1 MLPFGQNIIFTS
13 GEDAM
18 ISANMKKFY
27 INGAWVEPNSAA
39 RMGVEN
45 PATEEIVTE
54 VALGNQADIDAAIA
68 AARAAFDAYTV
79 WPVEKRIALVKR
91 ILEVYNSRYEDFA
104 QAMSTEMGAPIEWAR
119 GAQAW
124 AGQVHIEATIKAAE
138 EMSWEY
144 SRGTTRIVYEGIG
157 VCALITPWNWPMNQI
172 ACKVAPALIA
182 GCTMV
187 LKPSEIAPLS
197 GVLFAEVCH
206 EAGVPAGVFNL
217 VNGTGPEVGAR
228 MSSHPEVDMV
238 SFTGSTRAGTA
249 VAAAAAPTV
258 KRVAQE
264 LGGKS
269 ANIILP
275 SADLA
280 AAVAAGVNAIMSNT
294 GQSCDAPTRMFVSR
308 AQQAEALAVAKA
320 TAEAIIP
327 GDPRLENTTMGPLI
341 SKTQHEKVQRLI
353 QAGIDEGA
361 TLVCGGVGR
370 PAGLNRGWFAKPT
383 IFGDVTN
390 EMTISKEEIFGPV
403 LAILPYD
410 SIDDAVRMANDTVYG
425 LAAYI
430 AGPVEEARPI
440 ARRLR
445 AGTVNLNYPD
455 WDTSAP
461 FGGYK
466 QSGNGREYADWG
478 IHDFCEVK
486 GIVGYGDA

>member
-1 MLPFGQNIIFTS
+1 
-13 GEDAM
+13 M
-18 ISANMKKFY
+18 IPAHMEKFY
-27 INGAWVEPNSAA
+27 INGAWVEPHSKQ

-45 PATEEIVTE
+45 PATEQIVTQ
-54 VALGNQADIDAAIA
+54 VAIGDQTVIDTAIA
-68 AARAAFDAYTV
+68 AAKAAFPAWTV
-79 WPVEKRIALVKR
+79 TPVAERIGYLKR
-91 ILEVYNSRYEDFA
+91 ILEIYNEMYEEFA
-104 QAMSTEMGAPIEWAR
+104 QVMSTEMGAPIEWAR
-119 GAQAW
+119 NAQVW
-124 AGQVHIEATIKAAE
+124 AGQVHIESTIKAAE
-138 EMSWEY
+138 EMQWEY
-144 SRGTTRIVYEGIG
+144 MRGSTRIVHEGIG

-172 ACKVAPALIA
+172 ACKVAPALVA

-197 GVLFAEVCH
+197 GVLFAHVCH
-206 EAGVPAGVFNL
+206 EAGLPPGVFNL

-228 MSSHPEVDMV
+228 MSSHPDVDMV

-269 ANIILP
+269 PNIILP

-280 AAVAAGVNAIMSNT
+280 AAVKAGVEACFANT
-294 GQSCDAPTRMFVSR
+294 GQSCDAPTRMFVPR
-308 AQQAEALAVAKA
+308 DRHEEALVAAREAAEAVVV
-320 TAEAIIP
+320 
-327 GDPRLENTTMGPLI
+327 GDPTDPETTMGPLV
-341 SKTQHEKVQRLI
+341 SKLQFEKVQRLI
-353 QAGIDEGA
+353 EAGIEEGA

-370 PAGLNRGWFAKPT
+370 PFGLNHGWFVKPT
-383 IFGDVTN
+383 IFGNVTN
-390 EMTISKEEIFGPV
+390 GMTVSKEEIFGPV
-403 LAILPYD
+403 LSILPYD
-410 SIDDAVRMANDTVYG
+410 SLDHAVEMANDTVYG

-430 AGPVEEARPI
+430 AGPVEDAKPV

-445 AGTVNLNYPD
+445 AGTVNLNYPA
-455 WDTSAP
+455 WDTFAP

-486 GIVGYGDA
+486 GIVGWGE

>member
-1 MLPFGQNIIFTS
+1 
-13 GEDAM
+13 M
-18 ISANMKKFY
+18 ISANMTKFY
-27 INGAWVEPNSAA
+27 INGAWVEPNSKV

-45 PATEEIVTE
+45 PATEEIVAE
-54 VALGNQADIDAAIA
+54 VALGNQADIDSAIA
-68 AARAAFDAYTV
+68 AARAAFDSYTV
-79 WPVEKRIALVKR
+79 WPVQKRIDLVKR
-91 ILEVYNSRYEDFA
+91 ILEVYNARYEDFA

-138 EMSWEY
+138 EMAWEY
-144 SRGTTRIVYEGIG
+144 SRGTTRIIHEGIG

-206 EAGVPAGVFNL
+206 EAGVPPGVFNL

-228 MSSHPEVDMV
+228 MSAHPEVDMV

-275 SADLA
+275 NANLA

-294 GQSCDAPTRMFVSR
+294 GQSCDAPTRMFVQRS
-308 AQQAEALAVAKA
+308 QQAEALAVAKA

-327 GDPRLENTTMGPLI
+327 GDPRLETTTMGPLI

-353 QAGIDEGA
+353 QSGIDEGA
-361 TLVCGGVGR
+361 TLVCGGLGR

-383 IFGDVTN
+383 IFGDVKH

-403 LAILPYD
+403 LSILPYD
-410 SIDDAVRMANDTVYG
+410 TVDEAVTMANDTVYG

-430 AGPVEEARPI
+430 AGPVEDAKPI

-478 IHDFCEVK
+478 IHDFCEIK
-486 GIVGYGDA
+486 GIVGYGD

>member
-1 MLPFGQNIIFTS
+1 MT
-13 GEDAM
+13 
-18 ISANMKKFY
+18 ISANMTKFY
-27 INGAWVEPNSAA
+27 INGAWVEPNSAE

-45 PATEEIVTE
+45 PATEEIVAE
-54 VALGNQADIDAAIA
+54 VALGNQTDIDSAIA

-79 WPVEKRIALVKR
+79 WPVQKRIDLVKK
-91 ILEVYNSRYEDFA
+91 ILEVYNSRYEEFA

-138 EMSWEY
+138 EMAWEY
-144 SRGTTRIVYEGIG
+144 DRGTTRIVHEGIG

-206 EAGVPAGVFNL
+206 AAGVPPGVFNL

-275 SADLA
+275 TADIA

-308 AQQAEALAVAKA
+308 AQQAQALAVAKE
-320 TAEAIIP
+320 TAEALLP
-327 GDPRLENTTMGPLI
+327 GDPTLETTTMGPLI
-341 SKTQHEKVQRLI
+341 SKTQWEKVQRLI

-361 TLVCGGVGR
+361 TLVTGGIGR
-370 PAGLNRGWFAKPT
+370 PAGLNHGWFAKPT
-383 IFGDVTN
+383 IFGDVKN

-410 SIDDAVRMANDTVYG
+410 SLDEAVTMANDTVYG

-430 AGPVEEARPI
+430 AGPVEDAKPI
-440 ARRLR
+440 ARKLR

-478 IHDFCEVK
+478 IHDFCEIK
-486 GIVGYGDA
+486 GIVGFGV

>member
-1 MLPFGQNIIFTS
+1 
-13 GEDAM
+13 M
-18 ISANMKKFY
+18 IPANMTKFY
-27 INGAWVEPNSAA
+27 IDGAWAEPLSKA

-45 PATEEIVTE
+45 PATEEIVCE
-54 VALGNQADIDAAIA
+54 VALGNTEDADRAVA
-68 AARAAFDAYTV
+68 AARAAFDAWTV
-79 WPVEKRIALVKR
+79 TPVADRIALVQR
-91 ILEVYNSRYEDFA
+91 ILDVYNDRYEDFA

-124 AGQVHIEATIKAAE
+124 AGQVHIESTIKAAK
-138 EMSWEY
+138 EMQWEY
-144 SRGTTRIVYEGIG
+144 MRGTTRIVHEGIG

-197 GVLFAEVCH
+197 GTLFAQVCH
-206 EAGVPAGVFNL
+206 DAGVPAGVFNL
-217 VNGTGPEVGAR
+217 VHGLGPEVGAR
-228 MSSHPEVDMV
+228 LSSHPQVDMV

-249 VAAAAAPTV
+249 IAAAAAPTV

-269 ANIILP
+269 PNIILP
-275 SADLA
+275 TADLA
-280 AAVAAGVNAIMSNT
+280 AAVAAGVGAVMANT
-294 GQSCDAPTRMFVSR
+294 GQSCDAPTRMLVPR
-308 AQQAEALAVAKA
+308 ARQAEALAVAKEA
-320 TAEAIIP
+320 AEAAVV
-327 GDPRLENTTMGPLI
+327 GDPRDTATTMGPLV
-341 SKTQHEKVQRLI
+341 SKMQFDKVQRLI

-361 TLVCGGVGR
+361 TLVTGGVGR
-370 PAGLNRGWFAKPT
+370 PAGVNRGWFVRPT
-383 IFGDVTN
+383 VFGDVVN
-390 EMTISKEEIFGPV
+390 AMTISREEIFGPV
-403 LAILPYD
+403 LAIQPYD
-410 SIDDAVRMANDTVYG
+410 DIDDAVAQANDTIYG

-430 AGPVEEARPI
+430 AGPVEDAKPV

-455 WDTSAP
+455 WDTFAP

-486 GIVGYGDA
+486 GIVGWGA

>member
-1 MLPFGQNIIFTS
+1 
-13 GEDAM
+13 M
-18 ISANMKKFY
+18 IPKHMQQFY
-27 INGAWVEPNSAA
+27 IDGEWVDPLSSA
-39 RMGVEN
+39 RLGVEN
-45 PATEEIVTE
+45 PATEEIVAE
-54 VALGNQADIDAAIA
+54 VALGNAADADRAIL
-68 AARAAFDAYTV
+68 AARAAFGAWTV
-79 WPVEKRIALVKR
+79 VPVAERIAVVKR
-91 ILEVYNSRYEDFA
+91 ILDVYNSRYEDFA
-104 QAMSTEMGAPIEWAR
+104 QAMSLEMGAPITWAR
-119 GAQAW
+119 EAQAW
-124 AGQVHIEATIKAAE
+124 AGQVHIESTIKAAE
-138 EMSWEY
+138 KMQWEY
-144 SRGTTRIVYEGIG
+144 MRGTTRIVLEGIG

-172 ACKVAPALIA
+172 ACKVAPALVA

-206 EAGVPAGVFNL
+206 EAGVPKGVFNL

-228 MSSHPEVDMV
+228 MSAHPEVDMV

-269 ANIILP
+269 PNIILP
-275 SADLA
+275 SADLE
-280 AAVAAGVNAIMSNT
+280 AAVKGGVEGCFGNT
-294 GQSCDAPTRMFVSR
+294 GQSCDAPTRMFVPR
-308 AQQAEALAVAKA
+308 AAHDKALGYAREVADAVVA
-320 TAEAIIP
+320 
-327 GDPRLENTTMGPLI
+327 GDPRDTATTMGPLV
-341 SKTQHEKVQRLI
+341 SKLQFDKVQRLI

-361 TLVCGGVGR
+361 TLVCGGTGR
-370 PAGLNRGWFAKPT
+370 PAGLNRGWFVRPT
-383 IFGDVTN
+383 VFGNVTN
-390 EMTISKEEIFGPV
+390 DMTVAREEIFGPV

-410 SIDDAVRMANDTVYG
+410 SLDHAVEMANDTPYG

-430 AGPVEEARPI
+430 AGPVEEAHPV

-445 AGTVNLNYPD
+445 AGTVNLNYPA
-455 WDTSAP
+455 WDTFAP

-486 GIVGYGDA
+486 GIVGWGA